1 MVIIIFFILQWY
13 FSIFSQTFLQHRYA
27 AHRSFKM
34 NKFWERFF
42 YVFAFISQGA
52 TYMSPRAYAVMHRM
66 HHAYADTPKDPHSP
80 SNHKNL
86 FAMME
91 NTRKMYTAC
100 YWDNIEVEKRFK
112 KDVPDWP
119 WFDAWADSRWM
130 KVAWIAFY
138 IGFYFVFATSPWLFL
153 LLPVTILMN
162 PVHAVIVNWYGH
174 KIGYRNYELKNTS
187 TNLYPMDI
195 FFIGEAYHNDHH
207 RNPSSINMGAK
218 WYEFDLTYYII
229 LAFSKI
235 GIVTLQNKAHKL
247 QHEKDLDLE
256 ASIIKPA
263 ADPGPEVIA
272 VTEPANA

>member
-1 MVIIIFFILQWY
+1 MVIIIFFIVRWY
-13 FSIFSQTFLQHRYA
+13 TSIFSQTFLQHRYA

-52 TYMSPRAYAVMHRM
+52 TYMSPRAYAYMHRM

-100 YWDNIEVEKRFK
+100 YWENIEIEKRFK

-119 WFDAWADSRWM
+119 WFDNWADSRWM
-130 KVAWIAFY
+130 KVLWIAAYISFY
-138 IGFYFVFATSPWLFL
+138 VLFATAWWQYL

-162 PVHAVIVNWYGH
+162 PAHAIFVNWYGH
-174 KIGYRNYELKNTS
+174 KIGYRNFELKNTS
-187 TNLYPMDI
+187 TNLYPFDFI
-195 FFIGEAYHNDHH
+195 FLGESYHNDHH
-207 RNPSSINMGAK
+207 RNPSSINMGVK
-218 WYEFDLTYYII
+218 WYEIDITYYII
-229 LAFSKI
+229 KLFNKI
-235 GIVTLQNKAHKL
+235 GIVKLPGEKAKRA
-247 QHEKDLDLE
+247 HEMDLDLDE
-256 ASIIKPA
+256 SIVGEK
-263 ADPGPEVIA
+263 V
-272 VTEPANA
+272 